1 MLAATQV
8 IAGPAWRWVDANG
21 TVHYSDRPV
30 PGAEQVNLP
39 ESSPRAPQ
47 TPGTPAAPPAS
58 APATA
63 AEAEAA
69 AVSEA
74 PAAYTR
80 LAIVSPSADETL
92 WNLGGELTVTI
103 DVAPALQN
111 GHVLRLYYD
120 GEPVVTGASS
130 GTRLTVTDV
139 YRGSH
144 TVQAEI
150 VDSRDMPV
158 MRSLQVQFFVQQ
170 TSTQNPNL
178 ANPNRANP
186 NRANPG

>member
-1 MLAATQV
+1 MLAATLV
-8 IAGPAWRWVDANG
+8 VAAPAWRWVDANG

-39 ESSPRAPQ
+39 GSAPRAP
-47 TPGTPAAPPAS
+47 TPGSPALPRASTPAPAPEAGE
-58 APATA
+58 ATDT
-63 AEAEAA
+63 ET
-69 AVSEA
+69 
-74 PAAYTR
+74 PTAYTR

-92 WNLGGELTVTI
+92 WNLGGELTVTV

-120 GEPVVTGASS
+120 GEPVITGASS

-150 VDSRDMPV
+150 VDARNMPV

-170 TSTQNPNL
+170 TSIQS
-178 ANPNRANP
+178 PNRP
-186 NRANPG
+186 NPG